1 VVPHYQFGF
10 FCCQKAVECPWR
22 CEAGGCCGR
31 SVELKEE
38 YERAKTEMLKA
49 EEDTQFNY
57 HKKRNIAAEKKE
69 AKMEKDEA
77 ERYQRLKDQLVT
89 PQSVSLWPHY
99 GIGHAIIFLPCD
111 FYISSFSCFASPNLS
126 GRRLDVYHT
135 SALGVALVQI

>member
-1 VVPHYQFGF
+1 MPCNVLSGMLTVP
-10 FCCQKAVECPWR
+10 
-22 CEAGGCCGR
+22 GCCR

-77 ERYQRLKDQLVT
+77 ERYQRLKDQLVST
-89 PQSVSLWPHY
+89 HV
-99 GIGHAIIFLPCD
+99 
-111 FYISSFSCFASPNLS
+111 
-126 GRRLDVYHT
+126 
-135 SALGVALVQI
+135 

>member
-1 VVPHYQFGF
+1 MKSRSSLLAPAHPGGPGKRAVKRLCCVVVPHYQFGF

-22 CEAGGCCGR
+22 CEAGGCYGR

-89 PQSVSLWPHY
+89 PQSVSL
-99 GIGHAIIFLPCD
+99 
-111 FYISSFSCFASPNLS
+111 SFAFS
-126 GRRLDVYHT
+126 V
-135 SALGVALVQI
+135 